1 MKIKKIE
8 LKNWGPHKH
17 LVLDMDAS
25 VVGIVGANGKGKSN
39 LLQAIDYA
47 FTANLNKQ
55 KSEKYIRNFGQP
67 DGATSASVHIEFEKG
82 GKKGVISRTIT
93 STASKRSL
101 EWDGESWN
109 KAADVEKKLE
119 DILGTD
125 KASLANAVF
134 IKQGELSNLVKGT
147 PSERHTI
154 FQKLMNLQFLEPRAD
169 DVQSKLSAIRGSL
182 QDFRPL
188 LQDINRDIE
197 ESESRLKDLDQYD
210 IEKSLQEHTKAMAS
224 IEKLLV
230 YHELYQ
236 LAKSQ
241 LETIRENQVSLK
253 ASINHTVASYGVTNY
268 DELNELVNNLIKDLE
283 TCNAELTVLQNAS
296 KDWQNKLNL
305 QETLQNTEANIA
317 EAESHI
323 LSEEQLA
330 TTKQVLEEMKRA
342 VEFYKASSE
351 LAAQMK
357 AALRELDSVGHEC
370 RDAYDD
376 SKPIL
381 EENIKNANIQITQEK
396 IKLHATDIKILSLS
410 TPAECPV
417 CGSSISADTLRLPGE
432 TDEQLLIRLKDEKRQ
447 ADRNIEGINSTIGS
461 ATTELR
467 LLESAAI
474 GEDLRD
480 THCQNE
486 VQKISERMME
496 FSKSQ
501 PPVAFT
507 EKMAVS
513 SIPGLQQTV
522 LEHERACASVKQLQ
536 AMKNVLAQQL
546 EALKDVQCPDEAAI
560 NNLKEK
566 ASNIRYNLQT
576 RQGGLKTLSSL
587 IGRLELLVTQESE
600 ESDRVDKW
608 DKTILDFWN
617 DKSEVGTI
625 DELRNL
631 WCLYQDEEVYDR
643 NSTTHCMRM
652 LDRLSNERVYL
663 HERVSIKRAEE
674 ERLAKLQSKL
684 SDVKSL
690 IAQNEDKQRLID
702 DLQIVKSMLMR
713 NGVPLA
719 FMNDVFVKITGMV
732 QEMLNRMGANFNVLP
747 DPDRPCSFVFVRTDN
762 NTGFE
767 MAQEQLSG
775 GQAIRLALALLL
787 SCQQVIL
794 PEVGLLVL
802 DEPSSHIDAEGVENM
817 RDLFLSL
824 QDILNNADMQV
835 VMVDHNEKLMTAFDK
850 TIELK

>member
-67 DGATSASVHIEFEKG
+67 DGATSASVLVEFEKG

-93 STASKRSL
+93 SSASKRSL

-253 ASINHTVASYGVTNY
+253 ASISHTVATYGVTNY
-268 DELNELVNNLIKDLE
+268 DELNELVNNLMKDLE
-283 TCNAELTVLQNAS
+283 ACNAELTVLQNAS

-305 QETLQNTEANIA
+305 QETLHNTEANIA

-357 AALRELDSVGHEC
+357 AALQELDSVGHEC
-370 RDAYDD
+370 RDVYND

-381 EENIKNANIQITQEK
+381 EENIKNANIQLTQEK

-501 PPVAFT
+501 PPVTFT

-513 SIPGLQQTV
+513 SIPGLQQAV
-522 LEHERACASVKQLQ
+522 MEHEKSCVTVNQLRT
-536 AMKNVLAQQL
+536 MKNVITQQL
-546 EALKDVQCPDEAAI
+546 EVLKDVQCPDETAL
-560 NNLKEK
+560 NSLKEK
-566 ASNIRYNLQT
+566 VSNIRYNLQT

-617 DKSEVGTI
+617 DKSEVGAI

-643 NSTTHCMRM
+643 NSKAHCTMM
-652 LDRLSNERVYL
+652 FDRLSHEIFSLRERVA
-663 HERVSIKRAEE
+663 VKRSEE

-684 SDVKSL
+684 SEVKSL

-775 GQAIRLALALLL
+775 GQAIRLALSLLL

>member
-25 VVGIVGANGKGKSN
+25 VAGIVGANGKGKSN

-67 DGATSASVHIEFEKG
+67 DGATSASVLVEFEKG

-93 STASKRSL
+93 SSASKRSL

-197 ESESRLKDLDQYD
+197 ESEARLKDLGQSD
-210 IEKSLQEHTKAMAS
+210 IEKSLEDHTKAIAS
-224 IEKLLV
+224 LEKLLE
-230 YHELYQ
+230 YHKQYQ
-236 LAKSQ
+236 DAKSRMG
-241 LETIRENQVSLK
+241 TIQENQSSLK
-253 ASINHTVASYGVTNY
+253 ASISHTMASYGVTNY
-268 DELNELVNNLIKDLE
+268 DELNELVNSLLKDLGD
-283 TCNAELTVLQNAS
+283 CNAELTALQNAS

-351 LAAQMK
+351 IAEQMK
-357 AALRELDSVGHEC
+357 AALQESKAVGHAC
-370 RDAYDD
+370 RDAYNN

-381 EENIKNANIQITQEK
+381 EENIKNANIQLTQEK

-447 ADRNIEGINSTIGS
+447 ADKNIDDINTTIGS
-461 ATTELR
+461 ATKELKM
-467 LLESAAI
+467 LESAAL
-474 GEDLRD
+474 GEDMRD

-486 VQKISERMME
+486 IQKISKRMME
-496 FSKSQ
+496 FDKSK
-501 PPVAFT
+501 PPIVFT
-507 EKMAVS
+507 EKMAVT
-513 SIPGLQQTV
+513 SIPSIQQAV
-522 LEHERACASVKQLQ
+522 MEHEKSCAAVNQLRT
-536 AMKNVLAQQL
+536 MKNVLTQQL
-546 EALKDVQCPDEAAI
+546 EALKDVQCPDETTL
-560 NNLKEK
+560 NSLKEK

-587 IGRLELLVTQESE
+587 IGKLSLLTTQESE
-600 ESDRVDKW
+600 ESDRVDTW
-608 DKTILDFWN
+608 DKAILNFWN
-617 DKSEVGTI
+617 DKSELGAI
-625 DELRNL
+625 DELCNL

-643 NSTTHCMRM
+643 NSIMHCTMM
-652 LDRLSNERVYL
+652 LDRLNNERVYL
-663 HERVSIKRAEE
+663 HERVSIKRSEE

-747 DPDRPCSFVFVRTDN
+747 DSDRPCSFVFVRTDN

>member
-197 ESESRLKDLDQYD
+197 ESESRLKEFDQYD
-210 IEKSLQEHTKAMAS
+210 IEKSLEDHTKAIAS
-224 IEKLLV
+224 LEKLLT

-236 LAKSQ
+236 LAKSSI
-241 LETIRENQVSLK
+241 ETIRENKSSLK
-253 ASINHTVASYGVTNY
+253 ASISQTVASYGVTNY

-283 TCNAELTVLQNAS
+283 ACNAELTVLQNAS
-296 KDWQNKLNL
+296 KDWSNKLNL

-330 TTKQVLEEMKRA
+330 TTKQVLEEMERA

-351 LAAQMK
+351 LAEQMK
-357 AALRELDSVGHEC
+357 AALQESKAVGHEC
-370 RDAYDD
+370 RDAYNN
-376 SKPIL
+376 SKPRL
-381 EENIKNANIQITQEK
+381 EENIKNANIQLTQEK

-410 TPAECPV
+410 TPTECPV

-432 TDEQLLIRLKDEKRQ
+432 TDEQLLIRLKDSKRQ
-447 ADRNIEGINSTIGS
+447 ADRNIADINAIIGS
-461 ATTELR
+461 ATKELR
-467 LLESAAI
+467 ILESDALK
-474 GEDLRD
+474 EDMRD

-486 VQKISERMME
+486 IQKISKRMME
-496 FSKSQ
+496 FDKSK
-501 PPVAFT
+501 PPVIFT
-507 EKMAVS
+507 EEMAVT
-513 SIPGLQQTV
+513 SIPSIQQAI
-522 LEHERACASVKQLQ
+522 LEHEKSCATVNQLRT
-536 AMKNVLAQQL
+536 MKDVLTQQL
-546 EALKDVQCPDEAAI
+546 EALKDVQCPDETAI
-560 NNLKEK
+560 NRLKEK

-600 ESDRVDKW
+600 ESDRVDTHVK
-608 DKTILDFWN
+608 DIFEFWN
-617 DKSEVGTI
+617 DKSEAGTI

-643 NSTTHCMRM
+643 NSKAHCTMM
-652 LDRLSNERVYL
+652 FDRLSNEIFSLRDRVAVK
-663 HERVSIKRAEE
+663 HTEE
-674 ERLAKLQSKL
+674 WRLNKLKSKL
-684 SDVKSL
+684 SDLKIL
-690 IAQNEDKQRLID
+690 IAQNNDKQRLID
-702 DLQIVKSMLMR
+702 DLQIIKSMLSR

-719 FMNDVFVKITGMV
+719 FMNDVFTKITGMV

-747 DPDRPCSFVFVRTDN
+747 DPDRPCSFVFVRNDN

-767 MAQEQLSG
+767 MVQEQLSG

-802 DEPSSHIDAEGVENM
+802 DEPSSHIDSEGVENM

-835 VMVDHNEKLMTAFDK
+835 IMVDHNEKLMTAFDK